1 MEGTLSAA
9 HVEAGIHNGRSKN
22 SGIIKRR
29 ARRDRNVEA
38 LLMIIHITDSTGE
51 EMQITK
57 LWPGWDIVRTL
68 WKDDY
73 GTVYEICKSE
83 DGHFIR
89 SALRAVFI
97 PDGSTMRESLRK
109 IEDRLAVLAELQGN
123 SHIVSYEDHRI
134 AYPEDASGCYVLIR
148 MELSESLESRLWNH
162 PMNEEAVLKAGTDIC
177 DALIRCSQMQIICDP
192 IDPGNIFV
200 NKFGDYKLGGLERVR
215 INKSEGTGGNFGKN
229 CLFCAPEVV
238 RGEACDVCAEIYSL
252 AMALYYL
259 LNDFRLPYAEK
270 GTADQPEKNP
280 AAAVPGSRAGM
291 PEPRHGSPAIKAVV
305 MKALSYDPE
314 ARYQSAE
321 EFRRALESCRTAD
334 TKRSLN
340 ADSAGLRHGRGMQL
354 SIMAGL
360 AFVIIAVLFMG
371 TFTLLSGRSDE
382 NPDTS
387 HVDSTGTAAGPDQM
401 QNNEDVSAAN
411 TEADVHDG
419 KNGNSTGGERA
430 SSAEKP
436 VDGSNAASPENSA
449 DGTGSSPAEDIGS
462 EEESAADKGKA
473 GTVQPIE
480 NAEIGSFVLFG
491 NWEQDADP
499 QNGKEE
505 IEWIVLDRS
514 EGSLLLISKYVIDYA
529 SYAGVRTVSTWENC
543 ALRSWLNEEFFEAA
557 FSADEQNRVITSE
570 VSAEP
575 NPRFGTEAG
584 SKTEDKVFLL
594 SIEEVEHYINE
605 NLLTGCEATAYTR
618 QSGGFSEALY
628 GDLMWWLRSPGL
640 NENFVAYVKD
650 DTEIHMDGYPE
661 TSYLGVRPV
670 IRIEK

>member
-1 MEGTLSAA
+1 
-9 HVEAGIHNGRSKN
+9 
-22 SGIIKRR
+22 
-29 ARRDRNVEA
+29 
-38 LLMIIHITDSTGE
+38 
-51 EMQITK
+51 
-57 LWPGWDIVRTL
+57 
-68 WKDDY
+68 
-73 GTVYEICKSE
+73 
-83 DGHFIR
+83 
-89 SALRAVFI
+89 
-97 PDGSTMRESLRK
+97 
-109 IEDRLAVLAELQGN
+109 
-123 SHIVSYEDHRI
+123 
-134 AYPEDASGCYVLIR
+134 
-148 MELSESLESRLWNH
+148 
-162 PMNEEAVLKAGTDIC
+162 
-177 DALIRCSQMQIICDP
+177 
-192 IDPGNIFV
+192 
-200 NKFGDYKLGGLERVR
+200 
-215 INKSEGTGGNFGKN
+215 
-229 CLFCAPEVV
+229 
-238 RGEACDVCAEIYSL
+238 
-252 AMALYYL
+252 
-259 LNDFRLPYAEK
+259 
-270 GTADQPEKNP
+270 
-280 AAAVPGSRAGM
+280 
-291 PEPRHGSPAIKAVV
+291 
-305 MKALSYDPE
+305 
-314 ARYQSAE
+314 
-321 EFRRALESCRTAD
+321 
-334 TKRSLN
+334 
-340 ADSAGLRHGRGMQL
+340 MQL

-411 TEADVHDG
+411 TEAGVHDG

-430 SSAEKP
+430 SSAERP
-436 VDGSNAASPENSA
+436 GDGSNAASQENSA

-473 GTVQPIE
+473 GTVQPVE

-543 ALRSWLNEEFFEAA
+543 ALRSWLNEEFFEEA

-584 SKTEDKVFLL
+584 SNTEDKVFLL

-650 DTEIHMDGYPE
+650 DTEIHMTGYPE